1 MTPRLFVAIVL
12 ACTMS
17 LGACKKKPPEN
28 VTASDLP
35 AGSAEERA
43 GVKAEVPQHVQEMAA
58 NFGRVFFDF
67 DSAEL
72 NDPGRAALHD
82 NAGIMGKHT
91 DVKVEIQGHADD
103 RGTTEYNLALGQ
115 RRADAVFKYLVADGV
130 APGRLSAISFG
141 EERPLDRSSTEIAW
155 AQNRRAE
162 FRITWAQ
169 SEVKGTTD

>member
-1 MTPRLFVAIVL
+1 MTVRLLVAIVL
-12 ACTMS
+12 TCTLS

-28 VTASDLP
+28 VQVSEVP
-35 AGSAEERA
+35 AG
-43 GVKAEVPQHVQEMAA
+43 GVEGPASRKEVPQHVQEMAE
-58 NFGRVFFDF
+58 NFGRIFFDF
-67 DSAEL
+67 DASEL

-82 NAGIMGKHT
+82 NAGIMAKHA

-115 RRADAVFKYLVADGV
+115 RRADAVFKYMVAQGV
-130 APGRLSAISFG
+130 APNRLSAISFG
-141 EERPLDRSSTEIAW
+141 EERPLDRARTEIAW